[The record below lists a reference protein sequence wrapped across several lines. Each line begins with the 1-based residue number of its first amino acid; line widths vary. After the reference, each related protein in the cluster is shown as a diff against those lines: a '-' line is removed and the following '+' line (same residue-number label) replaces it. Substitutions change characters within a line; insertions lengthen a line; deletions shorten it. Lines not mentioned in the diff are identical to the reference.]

1 MANDTYRKFLEL
13 TGFEKEE
20 ISEYLPQWR
29 EASEKLGLNE
39 ADIRF
44 ATEEWIPAHF
54 DVKLK
59 GVRKMIGANIK
70 ETIDLT
76 RANEYKKQGKKIV
89 YGIIPAHATFYLAL
103 KLTAPDQV
111 YVSFPDVFLA
121 TILNALFHKINPYLE
136 GAEKEGIPYGCRH
149 CALNKTRYWARRAGI
164 IPSPSLS
171 WIWGFVCDESTKV
184 DEYIHDFID
193 PEWKTFVTRIPHDQP
208 LGTPEDE
215 VDERVEYM
223 AEQMRQG
230 FKAVQKETG
239 IEVPAEKIKEAAEI
253 IWMRYAPKVAELY
266 QLMASDPQPLS
277 GEDGMIA
284 TIPLY
289 IPFNTGMD
297 NMENALDIL
306 IGEVKDRVA
315 RKEGILPR
323 GAPKLLAYFIPFCNP
338 WILKMFEENGVGVPY
353 PEGMMPSKKDLQPPR
368 FEDPYMAAA
377 ESWLKYS
384 MVANVGYKLQ
394 ITCEKIQTYGVDGM
408 VFGFFDFDRWL
419 GSDQKLL
426 SKMVEEK
433 LKLPVFYIEG
443 DVWED
448 RDYSPEALRTR
459 IETIAS
465 IVRMRKS

>member
-1 MANDTYRKFLEL
+1 MATDIYRKFLEL
-13 TGFEKEE
+13 TGFEEDE
-20 ISEYLPQWR
+20 ISGYLPQWR
-29 EASEKLGLNE
+29 EASAKIGLHE
-39 ADIRF
+39 ADIKF

-59 GVRKMIGANIK
+59 GVRKMMGAFIK

-76 RANEYKKQGKKIV
+76 KADGYKEQGVKIV
-89 YGIIPAHATFYLAL
+89 YGLIPAHATFYLAL
-103 KLTAPDQV
+103 KLAAQEKV
-111 YVSFPDVFLA
+111 FVSFPDIFLVSV
-121 TILNALFHKINPYLE
+121 LNSFFHKLNPYLE

-149 CALNKTRYWARRAGI
+149 CALNKTRYWARKIGI
-164 IPSPSLS
+164 IPPPSLS

-184 DEYIHDFID
+184 DEFIHDICD

-223 AEQMRQG
+223 AKQMKAG
-230 FKAVQKETG
+230 FKAVQEEIG
-239 IEVPAEKIKEAAEI
+239 IEVPDEKIKEAADI
-253 IWMRYAPKVAELY
+253 LWMRYGPKVAELY
-266 QLMASDPQPLS
+266 HLMASDPQPLS
-277 GEDGMIA
+277 GEDGFFA
-284 TIPLY
+284 ASPLY
-289 IPFNTGMD
+289 FPFNTGIE
-297 NMENALDIL
+297 NMEKALDIL
-306 IGEVKDRVA
+306 INEVKDRVA
-315 RKEGILPR
+315 KKKGILPE

-353 PEGMMPSKKDLQPPR
+353 AEGIMPSKKDLLPPR
-368 FEDPYMAAA
+368 FDDPYMAAA

-384 MVANVGYKLQ
+384 MVANVGYKFQ

-408 VFGFFDFDRWL
+408 IFGFFDFDRWL

-426 SKMVEEK
+426 STMVEEK

-465 IVRMRKS
+465 IVKMRKS